1 MANQNF
7 NYLQDK
13 IIIKGARENNLK
25 NIDVEIPKF
34 KLVVF
39 TGISGS
45 GKTSL
50 VQNILYQEGKRIY
63 LESLNFYDR
72 KFFQFTKKPDIN
84 YISGLAPVINI
95 EQKKLLIIL
104 KILSVLLQKF
114 IIIYS

>member
-1 MANQNF
+1 MNNKNF
-7 NYLQDK
+7 SNSKDT

-50 VQNILYQEGKRIY
+50 VKNILYQEGQRIY

-72 KFFQFTKKPDIN
+72 KFFQFTKKTN
-84 YISGLAPVINI
+84 V
-95 EQKKLLIIL
+95 
-104 KILSVLLQKF
+104 
-114 IIIYS
+114 

>member
-1 MANQNF
+1 MDNQNF
-7 NYLQDK
+7 SYLQDK

-50 VQNILYQEGKRIY
+50 VQNILFHEGKCFF
-63 LESLNFYDR
+63 LES
-72 KFFQFTKKPDIN
+72 FFFFVRIFFEFAKKPNIN
-84 YISGLAPVINI
+84 FISGLAPVINI
-95 EQKKLLIIL
+95 EKK
-104 KILSVLLQKF
+104 KIVNNSKDTV
-114 IIIYS
+114 

>member
-1 MANQNF
+1 MNNKNF
-7 NYLQDK
+7 SNSKDT

-50 VQNILYQEGKRIY
+50 VKNILYQEGQRIY

-72 KFFQFTKKPDIN
+72 KFFQFTKKTNVN
-84 YISGLAPVINI
+84 YISGLAPVI
-95 EQKKLLIIL
+95 
-104 KILSVLLQKF
+104 
-114 IIIYS
+114 